1 VDYTEF
7 SREQLL
13 DRIKSL
19 EMLTQELLN
28 EKEQETRL
36 EYAWTG
42 NLGHWYWNIKTNEVT
57 FNPLKV
63 TTLGYDKSEIPEH
76 VTYQFFTDKL
86 HPEDFQKAM
95 DAMRDHLYGKA
106 DVYEIEYRIKAKD
119 GTFKWY
125 YDRGRITQYD
135 NGKPAFLAGIVFDIT
150 EKKETQLE
158 LEYKNRILSEISSID
173 GLTKIGNH
181 RTLIEHLKAE
191 IAETSRTSS
200 QLSIA
205 LFDIDDFKKVND
217 SKGHVYG
224 DQVLVDLASIITKSI
239 RGTDF
244 AGRYGGEEFMVIFP
258 NTTLSVASKIS
269 ERIRQAVEDYNFVD
283 GLRVTIS
290 GGTSQ
295 YNNETI
301 TELVHSA
308 DTKLYTAKRNGK
320 NQIVSDAK
328 F

>member
-1 VDYTEF
+1 MDYSAF

-13 DRIKSL
+13 GRINSL

-63 TTLGYDKSEIPEH
+63 TTLGYDKSEIPER

-86 HPEDFQKAM
+86 HPEDFQNAM
-95 DAMRDHLYGKA
+95 DSMRDHLYGKA

-135 NGKPAFLAGIVFDIT
+135 ENGKPAFLAGIVFDIT

-205 LFDIDDFKKVND
+205 LFDIDDF
-217 SKGHVYG
+217 
-224 DQVLVDLASIITKSI
+224 
-239 RGTDF
+239 
-244 AGRYGGEEFMVIFP
+244 
-258 NTTLSVASKIS
+258 
-269 ERIRQAVEDYNFVD
+269 
-283 GLRVTIS
+283 
-290 GGTSQ
+290 
-295 YNNETI
+295 
-301 TELVHSA
+301 
-308 DTKLYTAKRNGK
+308 
-320 NQIVSDAK
+320 
-328 F
+328 